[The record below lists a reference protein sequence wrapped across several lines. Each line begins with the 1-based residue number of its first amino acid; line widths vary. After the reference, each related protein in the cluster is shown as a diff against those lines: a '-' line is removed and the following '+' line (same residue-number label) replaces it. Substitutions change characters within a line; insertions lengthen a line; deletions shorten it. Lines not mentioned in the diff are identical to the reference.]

1 MKPVGIVRQ
10 IDALGRIVIPKELR
24 RTLDISDGDPLE
36 MFIEDNTVIL
46 RKYHPACII
55 CGNAKNIV
63 TYKGRNICPDCIR
76 EMSSKLL

>member
-24 RTLDISDGDPLE
+24 RTLDIAEGDPLE

-46 RKYHPACII
+46 RKYQPACII
-55 CGNAKNIV
+55 CGSAKNVV
-63 TYKGRNICPDCIR
+63 TFKGRNFCPDCVR
-76 EMSSKLL
+76 QLSSAVL